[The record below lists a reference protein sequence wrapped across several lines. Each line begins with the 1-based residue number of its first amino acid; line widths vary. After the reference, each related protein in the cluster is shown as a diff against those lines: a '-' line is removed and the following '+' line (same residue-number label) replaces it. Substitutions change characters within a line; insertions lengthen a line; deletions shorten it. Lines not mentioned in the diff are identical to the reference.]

1 MKNIFKMKS
10 SIIYRLSILVIAVTL
25 AACSATTPEND
36 KQVRLEK
43 LKEEQAGI
51 AKEIKKLE
59 GEIAKANPDAIV
71 VKAKDIAVMELTPK
85 MFNHYVKTQGSIEAK
100 DNILVSAK
108 TMGVVTQVFVT
119 EGQSVGKGQVLAQI
133 DNSVV
138 LRSLESM
145 KSQLDLAKAVFE
157 RQQNLWDQKIGTEV
171 QYLQAKTN
179 KESLENQVASI
190 HAQLEMTKIKSPIAG
205 TIDEVFAKIG
215 QNLSPGVPAVRVI
228 NTSDLKI
235 KANISESYITT
246 IHKGDRVTVSVDD
259 LDKSFEARVSFVGK
273 NIDLLT
279 RTFPVEVNLH
289 NMPNLRPN
297 MTAVVRIIF
306 KSDDGA
312 IAVPVNIVQQINN
325 EKVVYVVEKDGNHT
339 VARKKVVELGGV
351 FDNMAEITKG
361 LSTGDKVITVGY
373 QSLND
378 GEIVKI

>member
-1 MKNIFKMKS
+1 MKNIFEMKS
-10 SIIYRLSILVIAVTL
+10 SIIYRLSILVIAGTL
-25 AACSATTPEND
+25 AACSATTGEND
-36 KQVRLEK
+36 KQARLEK

-59 GEIAKANPDAIV
+59 GEIAKANPGAVV
-71 VKAKDIAVMELTPK
+71 VKAKDIAVMDLTPK
-85 MFNHYVKTQGSIEAK
+85 TFNHYVKTQGSIEAK
-100 DNILVSAK
+100 DNILVSAR
-108 TMGVVTQVFVT
+108 TMGVVTEVFVT

-133 DNSVV
+133 DNSVM

-205 TIDEVFAKIG
+205 SIDEVFAKIG

-235 KANISESYITT
+235 KANISESYIST
-246 IHKGDRVTVSVDD
+246 IHKGDKVFVSVDD

-297 MTAVVRIIF
+297 MTAIVKIVF
-306 KSDDGA
+306 KSDDDA
-312 IAVPVNIVQQINN
+312 IVVPVNVVQQIND
-325 EKVVYVVEKDGNHT
+325 EKVVYVAEKDGDHT

-361 LSTGDKVITVGY
+361 LSTSDKVITVGY